1 MKKKRFARTVVF
13 PVVGEAEQ
21 QAYASRRGSRDER
34 IERDQ
39 EPLVVLPGRRL
50 KGALLLPPLVL
61 KRPHSEYVEV
71 ELLRRFKHLLDP
83 VVLVA
88 ALVRAAGVHQV
99 VAVRAG
105 DVERR
110 AVARVDEPT
119 ALRGDDARR
128 GSDRRGGTE
137 RASGGDLADGNE
149 EREKKMAEEFAQRR
163 EEARRKFMMMMTEG
177 NCSQKRIMIPFNTNK
192 TALSNFFFLPAV
204 PR

>member
-1 MKKKRFARTVVF
+1 MGTRGQFTAVFSRGKGGKTSTVTSRAADRTVVF

-88 ALVRAAGVHQV
+88 ALVRAA
-99 VAVRAG
+99 
-105 DVERR
+105 
-110 AVARVDEPT
+110 
-119 ALRGDDARR
+119 ALRARR
-128 GSDRRGGTE
+128 SALLFAGSPSFPASLRAMPVFGRADFGGLAE
-137 RASGGDLADGNE
+137 AGFEVRSCLEASVEQVL
-149 EREKKMAEEFAQRR
+149 
-163 EEARRKFMMMMTEG
+163 T
-177 NCSQKRIMIPFNTNK
+177 
-192 TALSNFFFLPAV
+192 
-204 PR
+204 

>member
-1 MKKKRFARTVVF
+1 MRSARCACARSGRHSCVVRTVVF

-149 EREKKMAEEFAQRR
+149 EREKKAR
-163 EEARRKFMMMMTEG
+163 EGEGRDGSGRDARARYRAG
-177 NCSQKRIMIPFNTNK
+177 D
-192 TALSNFFFLPAV
+192 APAA
-204 PR
+204 PHRGLG